1 MPAFIKFNEKSWRY
15 KFLYAVNLF
24 ANWAERENEREKERD
39 LREVVA
45 FLSWLKP

>member
-24 ANWAERENEREKERD
+24 ASWGEREREEERD
-39 LREVVA
+39 LQRVVA
-45 FLSWLKP
+45 LLSWLKR